1 MEKIIFNKN
10 NIFNKTTRP
19 LNDSNTELSIKN
31 LLNNHLS
38 KKELIKL
45 IIEYLDSINI
55 SNDVLG
61 IWIRVF
67 HFVSPFAGLV
77 VLLIHSKLLVHLY
90 LFFLFIC
97 FTMFIY
103 LNGCLLSSIEKKLCG
118 NDINIVD
125 IFVELIYKNKEDL
138 NRKRYQL
145 TIIIGTI
152 YIFFCLLIYYI
163 RFIQK

>member
-1 MEKIIFNKN
+1 MKKIIFNKN

-19 LNDSNTELSIKN
+19 VNDSNTKLSIKN
-31 LLNNHLS
+31 LFNNNLS
-38 KKELIKL
+38 KKDLIKI
-45 IIEYLDSINI
+45 IIEYLESINI

-67 HFVSPFAGLV
+67 HFVSPFAGLA
-77 VLLIHSKLLVHLY
+77 VLLIHSKLLVNLY
-90 LFFLFIC
+90 LFFLLLC

-138 NRKRYQL
+138 NKKRYNF

-152 YIFFCLLIYYI
+152 YIFICLLIYYI